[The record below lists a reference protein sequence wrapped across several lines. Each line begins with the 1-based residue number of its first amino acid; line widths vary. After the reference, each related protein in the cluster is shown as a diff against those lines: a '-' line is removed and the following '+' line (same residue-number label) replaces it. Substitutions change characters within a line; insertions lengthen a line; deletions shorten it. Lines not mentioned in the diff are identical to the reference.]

1 MTQGKPIAATAA
13 RLSPT
18 AGGQVGK
25 TVTGAVRGSH
35 GVLGAM
41 LEKHSKGISHVTRR

>member
-1 MTQGKPIAATAA
+1 MTQCKPIAATAA
-13 RLSPT
+13 RLSPM
-18 AGGQVGK
+18 AGEWVGK

-41 LEKHSKGISHVTRR
+41 LEKQSKGINP